1 MGTSNSKI
9 EEDKALQLCRE
20 RKKFVKQALDGRC
33 SLAAT
38 HDMYIQSLKSTGTAL
53 RKFVDSSGTAPLDSS
68 LYTSTSAT
76 PEPLLQ
82 IHKSLSHFSF
92 SSPSASQRI
101 DATDNYSPSP
111 SPPNSTL
118 FHANHMK
125 ARGSFSKKVEEKP
138 PISST
143 ATVTSSSTPQNTTPR
158 SVGNSETSPFGDSS
172 LPSETPPWDYF
183 GIFHPIDHQFSSQ
196 EGKTMNQSFEHTD
209 DIRRLREEE
218 GIPDLEDEEEKATF
232 HDREDSHDSEDEFD
246 EPATDTLVR
255 SFENFNR
262 VHDHAEASA
271 SPTVP
276 SAGSATSETELKVQK
291 SNSPD
296 LSPLRAPSS
305 VVVPETD
312 SNKATLKEDCLES
325 KVAPKDLV
333 LSMKDIEFLFIKA
346 YESGKEIPKMLEAN
360 KLHFR
365 PIFQA
370 KESGSFSSTFLKACF
385 SCGEDPSQVQ
395 EEPAQNSV
403 KYLTWHRTT
412 SSRSSSSRN
421 LLGANLKDDSENLAG
436 NLFDNFCMISGS
448 HASTLDRLYAWER
461 KLYDEVKASEMVRR
475 DYDLKCKILRQLE
488 SKGES
493 SQQVDKTRAVVK
505 DLHSRIRV
513 AIHRIDSISKRIEN
527 IRDRELQPQLEE
539 LIHGL
544 TRMWEVMLECHKLQF
559 LIISIA
565 YHNGNTKISVQSDSH
580 RQITLYL
587 ADELSNLSSSF
598 SKWIDAQKSY
608 LQSINGWLLKC
619 VSIAE
624 KSSKKK
630 RRQPEKNPLRFCGP
644 PIYATCGVWFDKL
657 ETLPASEVTEAI
669 NTLETEIASF
679 VPRQERK
686 EGKHPNYS
694 GLTSRKDDSGIDS
707 AVNMLRDEVLPSSI
721 SSFDRFQTSLAGF
734 CGKLNKFAE
743 ASVKMYAEVQVAIQ
757 RSKSNYD
764 QIKSKSGVV

>member
-1 MGTSNSKI
+1 MGAANSKV

-38 HDMYIQSLKSTGTAL
+38 HDMYIQSLTSTGTAL
-53 RKFVDSSGTAPLDSS
+53 RRFVESGAPVESS

-82 IHKSLSHFSF
+82 IEKSLSHFSF
-92 SSPSASQRI
+92 SSPSVSQHMNT
-101 DATDNYSPSP
+101 TDNLSPSP
-111 SPPNSTL
+111 SPPHSTL

-125 ARGSFSKKVEEKP
+125 VRGSFSKKVEEKP
-138 PISST
+138 PISTT
-143 ATVTSSSTPQNTTPR
+143 ATVISSSTPQNNTPR
-158 SVGNSETSPFGDSS
+158 SSGNSETSPFGDSS
-172 LPSETPPWDYF
+172 ILPESPPWDYF
-183 GIFHPIDHQFSSQ
+183 GIFQPIDHQFSSQ
-196 EGKTMNQSFEHTD
+196 EGKTMNQGFESTD

-218 GIPDLEDEEEKATF
+218 GIPDLEDEGEKASF
-232 HDREDSHDSEDEFD
+232 HEREESQDSEDEFD
-246 EPATDTLVR
+246 EPATDSLVR

-262 VHDHAEASA
+262 VHEQVEASA
-271 SPTVP
+271 SPAVP
-276 SAGSATSETELKVQK
+276 SAESVTSETELLKGHK

-296 LSPLRAPSS
+296 LSPLRTPSID
-305 VVVPETD
+305 VEPETD
-312 SNKATLKEDCLES
+312 LNKTTVKEDCMES
-325 KVAPKDLV
+325 KIAPKDLV
-333 LSMKDIEFLFIKA
+333 LSMKDIEFLFKKA
-346 YESGKEIPKMLEAN
+346 YESGKEVPKMLEAN

-370 KESGSFSSTFLKACF
+370 KESGSFSSTLLKACF

-395 EEPAQNSV
+395 EEPAQNAV
-403 KYLTWHRTT
+403 KYITWHRTT

-421 LLGANLKDDSENLAG
+421 LLGANVKDDNENRTG

-488 SKGES
+488 SKGEN

-513 AIHRIDSISKRIEN
+513 AIYRIDSISKRIED

-544 TRMWEVMLECHKLQF
+544 SRMWEVMLECHKLQF
-559 LIISIA
+559 SIIFKA
-565 YHNGNTKISVQSDSH
+565 YNNGNTKISVHSESH
-580 RQITLYL
+580 RQITLSL
-587 ADELSNLSSSF
+587 EDQLSHLSSSF
-598 SKWIDAQKSY
+598 DKWINAQKSY

-630 RRQPEKNPLRFCGP
+630 RRQPENPLRFCGP

-657 ETLPASEVTEAI
+657 EKLRSSEVTEAI
-669 NTLETEIASF
+669 KTLENEIASF
-679 VPRQERK
+679 VPSHEKK
-686 EGKHPNYS
+686 EDKDANYS
-694 GLTSRKDDSGIDS
+694 GVTSQKDDSGIDS
-707 AVNMLRDEVLPSSI
+707 AVNMLRDEVSPSGM
-721 SSFDRFQTSLAGF
+721 SSFDRFQRSLAEF
-734 CGKLNKFAE
+734 CKKLKEFAE
-743 ASVKMYAEVQVAIQ
+743 ASVNMYADVQVAIQ

-764 QIKSKSGVV
+764 QIKSKSGVA

>member
-1 MGTSNSKI
+1 MGASNSKV
-9 EEDKALQLCRE
+9 EEDRALQLCRE

-53 RKFVDSSGTAPLDSS
+53 RKFVESGAPVESS

-76 PEPLLQ
+76 PEPLRQ
-82 IHKSLSHFSF
+82 IEKSLSQFSF

-101 DATDNYSPSP
+101 DATDNFSPSP

-125 ARGSFSKKVEEKP
+125 VRGSFSEKVEEKP
-138 PISST
+138 PVSIT

-158 SVGNSETSPFGDSS
+158 SATNTQTSPFGDSS
-172 LPSETPPWDYF
+172 QPLETPPWDYF

-196 EGKTMNQSFEHTD
+196 EGKAMNQGFENTD

-218 GIPDLEDEEEKATF
+218 GIPDLEDEEEKASF
-232 HDREDSHDSEDEFD
+232 HGREESQDSEDEFD

-262 VHDHAEASA
+262 VHDRMEASA

-276 SAGSATSETELKVQK
+276 SAESVTSETEFLKGEK
-291 SNSPD
+291 SESPD
-296 LSPLRAPSS
+296 LSPLRATSS
-305 VVVPETD
+305 VVAPETD
-312 SNKATLKEDCLES
+312 LNKTTVKEDCDES
-325 KVAPKDLV
+325 KIAPKDLV

-346 YESGKEIPKMLEAN
+346 YESGKEIPKMLETN

-370 KESGSFSSTFLKACF
+370 KESRSFSSTVLKACF
-385 SCGEDPSQVQ
+385 SCGEEPSQVQ
-395 EEPAQNSV
+395 EEPAQTAV

-421 LLGANLKDDSENLAG
+421 LLGANSKDDSENLTS

-475 DYDLKCKILRQLE
+475 DYDLKCKMLRQLE
-488 SKGES
+488 STGQS
-493 SQQVDKTRAVVK
+493 SHKVDKTRAVVK

-544 TRMWEVMLECHKLQF
+544 SRMWEVMLECHKLQF

-565 YHNGNTKISVQSDSH
+565 YNNGNTKISVHSESH

-587 ADELSNLSSSF
+587 EDELSHLSSSF
-598 SKWIDAQKSY
+598 DKWINAQKSY
-608 LQSINGWLLKC
+608 LHSINGWLLKC
-619 VSIAE
+619 VSIAV
-624 KSSKKK
+624 KPSKKK
-630 RRQPEKNPLRFCGP
+630 RREPANPLRFCGP
-644 PIYATCGVWFDKL
+644 PIYATCGEWFDKL

-669 NTLETEIASF
+669 KTLETEIASF
-679 VPRQERK
+679 VPRQEKK
-686 EGKHPNYS
+686 EGKDANHS
-694 GLTSRKDDSGIDS
+694 GLAPGKDDSGIDN
-707 AVNMLRDEVLPSSI
+707 AANMLRDEVSPSWI

-743 ASVKMYAEVQVAIQ
+743 SSVKMYAEVQAAIQ
-757 RSKSNYD
+757 SSKSNYD
-764 QIKSKSGVV
+764 HIKSKSGVV